1 MTSLG
6 IVQKPVCL
14 HQHSRYQWNF
24 YFFCSN
30 LSTHLAP
37 FHRLQTCLGFLLLLP
52 LLMVVYQIQP
62 PNVIELQQHS
72 PLSNNTSVTT
82 FVHRMIISPPCLL
95 KHMKNDERFTMLFQC
110 LLDHTQHKLYFCLIS
125 LLRNNVSNSV
135 YINLRHSYINYYF
148 MGGWPGDRSEE
159 LMSRAH
165 SPIFPSLHLRH
176 SSFSNSSGALPT
188 SQLILQPFRRF
199 TYVTAHSPTLPLL
212 HCVTV
217 HSPTFLSLLLRH
229 RLSTYVIWRAAHAP
243 VINIVS
249 ATSE

>member
-1 MTSLG
+1 
-6 IVQKPVCL
+6 
-14 HQHSRYQWNF
+14 
-24 YFFCSN
+24 
-30 LSTHLAP
+30 
-37 FHRLQTCLGFLLLLP
+37 
-52 LLMVVYQIQP
+52 
-62 PNVIELQQHS
+62 
-72 PLSNNTSVTT
+72 
-82 FVHRMIISPPCLL
+82 
-95 KHMKNDERFTMLFQC
+95 MLFQC

-212 HCVTV
+212 HLRHSSFSIPSFASPTSKLVIAELILQPFRHFTYVTN
-217 HSPTFLSLLLRH
+217 HSPTLPFLYLRH
-229 RLSTYVIWRAAHAP
+229 SSFSNLPFASP
-243 VINIVS
+243 
-249 ATSE
+249 TSQVLHLIHLASRTWEG